1 MARPMLEKLRS
12 RHPIDLPVESWGR
25 SRGLLGTL
33 GTILVLVVLLPLL
46 GVAYY
51 AVMNRNVLAGV
62 LAAVSALV
70 LVVLAGSAR
79 GKSAHRRR

>member
-51 AVMNRNVLAGV
+51 AATHRNVMLGVVAAGGAF
-62 LAAVSALV
+62 LLV
-70 LVVLAGSAR
+70 FLVWTAR
-79 GKSAHRRR
+79 GKNAHRRR